1 MTEVVARAP
10 MLELAVEVGK
20 PVDFGQVAGQTRRF
34 IPITGGT
41 VSGEHNGTI
50 IAGGA
55 DWQTI
60 GPNGVIDLEARY
72 GLLLDGEAVEVR
84 TTGLRSGSPDV
95 LARLASGAI
104 LPGSEYYFRTTV
116 RFYTSSQRLGFLNN
130 LLAIAVGERLPT
142 HVRLSLYRVL

>member
-1 MTEVVARAP
+1 MSEVVARAP
-10 MLELAVEVGK
+10 MLELAVQVGK

-41 VSGEHNGTI
+41 VSGEHAGTVI
-50 IAGGA
+50 PGGA

-72 GLLLDGEAVEVR
+72 GLLLDGEAVEIR
-84 TTGLRSGSPDV
+84 STGVRSGSAEA
-95 LARLASGAI
+95 LARLAKGEI
-104 LPGSEYYFRTTV
+104 LPGSEYYFRTAM
-116 RFYTSSQRLGFLNN
+116 RFYTSSGKLAYLNN
-130 LLAIAVGERLPT
+130 LMAIAVGERLPT

>member
-1 MTEVVARAP
+1 
-10 MLELAVEVGK
+10 MLELKVEVGK
-20 PVDFGQVAGQTRRF
+20 PVDFGQVAGQGRRF

-41 VSGEHNGTI
+41 VSGEYEGTI
-50 IAGGA
+50 IPGGA

-72 GLLLDGEAVEVR
+72 GLLLSGEAVEVR
-84 TTGLRSGSPDV
+84 SSGLRSGTPEV
-95 LARLASGAI
+95 LARLATGAI
-104 LPGSEYYFRTTV
+104 LPGSDYYFRTVV
-116 RFYTSSQRLGFLNN
+116 RFYTSSQQLAHLNN

>member
-10 MLELAVEVGK
+10 MLELEVEVGK
-20 PVDFGQVAGQTRRF
+20 PVDFGQVAGQCRRF

-41 VSGEHNGTI
+41 VRGEHQGTI
-50 IAGGA
+50 IPGGA

-60 GPNGVIDLEARY
+60 GPDGVIDLEARY
-72 GLLLDGEAVEVR
+72 GLLLDGEAVEIR
-84 TTGLRSGSPDV
+84 STGLRSGSPEA
-95 LARLASGAI
+95 LAKLASGSI
-104 LPGSEYYFRTTV
+104 QPGSEYYFRTTV
-116 RFYTSSQRLGFLNN
+116 RFYTSSLKLGFFNN